1 MSANQNNQSKGINL
15 ESLWFYFDSI
25 ERDCMDLGM
34 LDQKSSKVQAL
45 KGKLLRLPKA
55 EFEAAIKTIE
65 TLVEGKGDAEIQKKS
80 GEQQRKRASLELF
93 ERTAA
98 AGDTKASVDAV
109 TRVT

>member
-1 MSANQNNQSKGINL
+1 MSASQNKGINL

-65 TLVEGKGDAEIQKKS
+65 TLVEGKGDAESQKKS

-98 AGDTKASVDAV
+98 AGDAKASVDAV